1 MELTVAGTKD
11 GINMVEAGA
20 EEVSEDIMLE
30 AIMFGHEEI
39 KRIVAFQEEIIEAV
53 GKEKKWR

>member
-1 MELTVAGTKD
+1 MAGTKD